1 MSLSKEIQFYLSSL
15 VDERNSAYLY
25 EALAEIE
32 KNPKISEVYHR
43 LAATEKNHADAW
55 AKKLIEAG
63 ATVPEFKPSGRTRL
77 LAWLARRMGPAAVL
91 PTLST
96 MEDKATGSY
105 TKNSD
110 EAAMAAQEHSHA
122 RLLQTISQSNR
133 GGMEGGALAQL
144 EGRHRSAGGNALRA
158 AVLGANDGLVSN
170 FSLVMGVAGA
180 AASNSTILL
189 TGIAGLL
196 AGAISMALGEWIS
209 VQSSREL
216 YEKQIRTEKAEILAS
231 PEEEAEELALIYQ
244 ARGLDEAA
252 SRQLSERIMT
262 DKEHALDTLVRD
274 ELGIDPEEL
283 GGSAWEA
290 AITSFLL
297 FAMGAIIP
305 VFPYIFLNGMAAL
318 VVSAVLSAGGLFLI
332 GAAITLFTGRSV
344 LSSGVRQ
351 MLFGLTAAAIT
362 YLIGRLIGV
371 SIGG

>member
-1 MSLSKEIQFYLSSL
+1 MTLPSEIDFYLSSL
-15 VDERNSAYLY
+15 INERNSAYLY
-25 EALAEIE
+25 QSLSDIE
-32 KNPKISEVYHR
+32 KNTKVAEVYRR
-43 LAATEKNHADAW
+43 LAATEQAHAETW
-55 AKKLIEAG
+55 AKKLADSGIV
-63 ATVPEFKPSGRTRL
+63 VPEFKPTGRTRL

-91 PTLST
+91 PTLSAA
-96 MEDKATGSY
+96 EDAATGIY
-105 TKNSD
+105 TLNNAG
-110 EAAMAAQEHSHA
+110 EEMAAQEHSHA
-122 RLLQTISQSNR
+122 RLLQTISQSGR

-180 AASNSTILL
+180 AVANSTILL

-216 YEKQIRTEKAEILAS
+216 YEKQIRTEQAEILAS

-244 ARGLDEAA
+244 ARGLDEGAARQLA
-252 SRQLSERIMT
+252 SRIIVDQ
-262 DKEHALDTLVRD
+262 DHALDALARD

-297 FAMGAIIP
+297 FATGAIIP
-305 VFPYIFLNGMAAL
+305 VFPYFFFSGWDTRSDLERNLKRSG
-318 VVSAVLSAGGLFLI
+318 
-332 GAAITLFTGRSV
+332 SV
-344 LSSGVRQ
+344 LNRCSDNTFYR
-351 MLFGLTAAAIT
+351 A
-362 YLIGRLIGV
+362 IGV
-371 SIGG
+371 IFGSPADALRPGCRSGDLLYW